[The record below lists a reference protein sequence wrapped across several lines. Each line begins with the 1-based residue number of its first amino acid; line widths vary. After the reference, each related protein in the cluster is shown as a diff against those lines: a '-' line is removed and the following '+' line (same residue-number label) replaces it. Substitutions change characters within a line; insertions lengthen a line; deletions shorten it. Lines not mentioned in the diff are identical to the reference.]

1 MKFKRIVNRKVD
13 QTVNLLPYT
22 LEEKK
27 VIYYIIVDIEDRE
40 SKDFIF
46 KEVNTLIF

>member
-1 MKFKRIVNRKVD
+1 MIGKED

-22 LEEKK
+22 IEEKK

-40 SKDFIF
+40 LKDYIF
-46 KEVNTLIF
+46 KEVNTFIF